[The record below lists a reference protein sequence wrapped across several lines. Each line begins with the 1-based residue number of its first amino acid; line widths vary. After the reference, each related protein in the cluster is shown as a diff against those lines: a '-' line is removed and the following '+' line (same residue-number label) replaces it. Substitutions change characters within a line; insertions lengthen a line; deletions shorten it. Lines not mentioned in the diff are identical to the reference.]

1 MCRDGSGTVTMRTLG
16 ITIVVLLASA
26 VFGGTARA
34 DVPLSSEA
42 RSRLEAS
49 IQSAHARDAAT
60 FDAVRG
66 VVAQADALDHQK
78 RGRFYP
84 MTSLLRSVVRGH
96 SGSAMALLEPLVAP
110 QRFTM
115 PSSESAR
122 IALFAGLLEA
132 AGDSK
137 DPAAAPVYR
146 AIIANETEFYELR
159 AAVEALGKLGNDADV
174 AMLSSLAQ
182 TRGPKQDAVIAGM
195 GDCRR
200 VAAARALEAVV
211 AQNPTGMS
219 AKHLARAL
227 SAMGSAWALATPN
240 AAPALEA
247 PAIRDTTARAA
258 LAMWMSNAEART
270 DASNAL
276 VVIAAPDAPTWI
288 AGAKRGASPDLAAA
302 LDALA
307 ARLAHNPT
315 MTGRL

>member
-1 MCRDGSGTVTMRTLG
+1 MRTLC
-16 ITIVVLLASA
+16 ITTITLMLGVTS
-26 VFGGTARA
+26 FGGAARA

-42 RSRLEAS
+42 RARLETS
-49 IQSAHARDAAT
+49 IQSAHTRDAAT

-66 VVAQADALDHQK
+66 VVSQADHLDHQK

-84 MTSLLRSVVRGH
+84 MASLLRGVVRGH

-115 PSSESAR
+115 PTSESAR
-122 IALFAGLLEA
+122 IALRSGLLEA

-146 AIIANETEFYELR
+146 AIIANETEFFELR

-174 AMLSSLAQ
+174 AMLATLAQ

-195 GDCRR
+195 GACRR
-200 VAAARALEAVV
+200 VVAAHALEAVV
-211 AQNPTGMS
+211 AQSPTGMS

-227 SAMGSAWALATPN
+227 SAMGSSWALATPN
-240 AAPALEA
+240 ASPALEA
-247 PAIRDTTARAA
+247 PQVRDITARAA
-258 LAMWMSNAEART
+258 LAMFLSNAEARN

-276 VVIAAPDAPTWI
+276 LVIAAPDAPRWI
-288 AGAKRGASPDLAAA
+288 ADAKRTASPELATA

-315 MTGRL
+315 LTGRLW

>member
-1 MCRDGSGTVTMRTLG
+1 MADASLPMRTLY
-16 ITIVVLLASA
+16 ITIAGLLVAGA
-26 VFGGTARA
+26 ARA

-42 RSRLEAS
+42 RTRLEAS
-49 IQSAHARDAAT
+49 IHSAHARDVAT

-66 VVAQADALDHQK
+66 VVAHADELDHQK

-84 MTSLLRSVVRGH
+84 MTSLLRGVVRGH
-96 SGSAMALLEPLVAP
+96 PGSAMALLEPIIAP

-115 PSSESAR
+115 PASESAR
-122 IALFAGLLEA
+122 IALRAGLLEA
-132 AGDSK
+132 AGDLK

-146 AIIANETEFYELR
+146 AIIASETEFYELR
-159 AAVEALGKLGNDADV
+159 AAVEALGKLGNDSDV
-174 AMLSSLAQ
+174 AMLATLAQ
-182 TRGPKQDAVIAGM
+182 TRGPKQDAIIAGM
-195 GDCRR
+195 GACRR
-200 VAAARALEAVV
+200 VAAAHALEAVV
-211 AQNPTGMS
+211 SQNPTGMS

-258 LAMWMSNAEART
+258 LAMFVSNTEARQ

-276 VVIAAPDAPTWI
+276 VVIAAPDTPRWI
-288 AGAKRGASPDLAAA
+288 ADAKRSASPELATA

-307 ARLAHNPT
+307 ARLSHNPT
-315 MTGRL
+315 TEGGL

>member
-1 MCRDGSGTVTMRTLG
+1 MRTL
-16 ITIVVLLASA
+16 TILVASSLF
-26 VFGGTARA
+26 VGGAARA
-34 DVPLSSEA
+34 DISLSSEA
-42 RSRLEAS
+42 HTRLEAN

-60 FDAVRG
+60 FDAIKS
-66 VVAQADALDHQK
+66 VVAQADALDRQK

-84 MTSLLRSVVRGH
+84 MTSLLRGVVRGH
-96 SGSAMALLEPLVAP
+96 PNAAMALLEPLVAP

-122 IALFAGLLEA
+122 IALRAGLLEA
-132 AGDSK
+132 AGDLK

-146 AIIANETEFYELR
+146 AIIASETEFYELR
-159 AAVEALGKLGNDADV
+159 AAVEALGKLGNDSDV
-174 AMLSSLAQ
+174 AMLATLAQ

-195 GDCRR
+195 GSCRR

-211 AQNPTGMS
+211 AQNPSSMS
-219 AKHLARAL
+219 AKQLARAL

-247 PAIRDTTARAA
+247 PQIRDTTARAA
-258 LAMWMSNAEART
+258 LAMFVSNAEART

-276 VVIAAPDAPTWI
+276 VVIAAPDTPRWI
-288 AGAKRGASPDLAAA
+288 ADAKRAASPELATA

-315 MTGRL
+315 TEGRL

>member
-1 MCRDGSGTVTMRTLG
+1 
-16 ITIVVLLASA
+16 
-26 VFGGTARA
+26 
-34 DVPLSSEA
+34 
-42 RSRLEAS
+42 
-49 IQSAHARDAAT
+49 
-60 FDAVRG
+60 
-66 VVAQADALDHQK
+66 
-78 RGRFYP
+78 
-84 MTSLLRSVVRGH
+84 
-96 SGSAMALLEPLVAP
+96 MALLEPLVAP

-115 PSSESAR
+115 PTSETAR
-122 IALFAGLLEA
+122 IALRAGLLEA
-132 AGDSK
+132 AGDLK

-146 AIIANETEFYELR
+146 AIIASETEFYELR
-159 AAVEALGKLGNDADV
+159 AAVEALGKLGTDQDV
-174 AMLSSLAQ
+174 AMLATLAQ

-195 GDCRR
+195 GACRR

-219 AKHLARAL
+219 AKQLARAL

-258 LAMWMSNAEART
+258 LAMFVSNAEARQ

-276 VVIAAPDAPTWI
+276 VVIAAPDAPRWI
-288 AGAKRGASPDLAAA
+288 ADAKRAASAELATA

-315 MTGRL
+315 LEGRL

>member
-1 MCRDGSGTVTMRTLG
+1 M
-16 ITIVVLLASA
+16 
-26 VFGGTARA
+26 
-34 DVPLSSEA
+34 SSEA
-42 RSRLEAS
+42 RTRLETN

-78 RGRFYP
+78 RGRLYP
-84 MTSLLRSVVRGH
+84 MASLLRGVVRGH

-110 QRFTM
+110 ERFAM
-115 PSSESAR
+115 PRSESAR
-122 IALFAGLLEA
+122 IALRAGLLEA
-132 AGDSK
+132 AGDLK

-146 AIIANETEFYELR
+146 AIITNETEFFEVR
-159 AAVEALGKLGNDADV
+159 AAVEALGKLGDDADV
-174 AMLSSLAQ
+174 AMLATLAQ

-195 GDCRR
+195 GACRR

-211 AQNPTGMS
+211 AQSPAGMS

-258 LAMWMSNAEART
+258 LAMFVSNAEARQ

-276 VVIAAPDAPTWI
+276 VVIAAPDAQRWI
-288 AGAKRGASPDLAAA
+288 ADARRTASPELATA

-315 MTGRL
+315 LTGRL

>member
-1 MCRDGSGTVTMRTLG
+1 MRTLG
-16 ITIVVLLASA
+16 ITISVLLVAGA
-26 VFGGTARA
+26 ARA

-42 RSRLEAS
+42 RTRLESS
-49 IQSAHARDAAT
+49 IQSAHARDAST
-60 FDAVRG
+60 FDAVKS

-84 MTSLLRSVVRGH
+84 MTSLLRGVVRGH
-96 SGSAMALLEPLVAP
+96 AGSAMALLEPLVAP

-122 IALFAGLLEA
+122 IALRAGLLEA
-132 AGDSK
+132 AGDAK

-146 AIIANETEFYELR
+146 AIIANATELYELR
-159 AAVEALGKLGNDADV
+159 AAVEALGKLGADSDV
-174 AMLSSLAQ
+174 AMLAALAQ

-195 GDCRR
+195 GACRR

-211 AQNPTGMS
+211 AQNPSGMS

-258 LAMWMSNAEART
+258 LAMFVSNADARM

-276 VVIAAPDAPTWI
+276 VVIAAPDAPRWI
-288 AGAKRGASPDLAAA
+288 ADARRSASPELAAA

-315 MTGRL
+315 TAGRL

>member
-1 MCRDGSGTVTMRTLG
+1 MRALC
-16 ITIVVLLASA
+16 ITISVLLVAGA
-26 VFGGTARA
+26 ARA

-42 RSRLEAS
+42 RTRLDSS
-49 IQSAHARDAAT
+49 IRSAHARDAST
-60 FDAVRG
+60 FDAVKN

-84 MTSLLRSVVRGH
+84 MTSLFRGVVRGH
-96 SGSAMALLEPLVAP
+96 PNAAMALLEPLVAP
-110 QRFTM
+110 GRFTM

-122 IALFAGLLEA
+122 IALRAGLLEA
-132 AGDSK
+132 AGDAK

-146 AIIANETEFYELR
+146 AIVANETEFYELR

-174 AMLSSLAQ
+174 AMLATLAQ

-195 GDCRR
+195 GMCRR

-219 AKHLARAL
+219 AKHLARSL

-240 AAPALEA
+240 AAPAQEI
-247 PAIRDTTARAA
+247 PAIRETTGRAA
-258 LAMWMSNAEART
+258 LALFVSSADARY
-270 DASNAL
+270 DAANAL
-276 VVIAAPDAPTWI
+276 VVIAAPDAPSWI
-288 AGAKRGASPDLAAA
+288 ADAKRTASPELATA
-302 LDALA
+302 LDGLA

-315 MTGRL
+315 TAGRL